1 MNDVGVLPPRP
12 RPATDADADTE
23 RFRGRLLKGLQRAIE
38 ERGYRDTTIADIVRH
53 ARASRRTFYRV
64 FATKDDCLLALME
77 AGNAAL
83 IQRLTDAVDPLA
95 PWPAQARQAVQ
106 AYIEHVA
113 SSPAL
118 SLCWI
123 RELPSLGPVAE
134 RVKRESMNALADL
147 VQRLSDNEPF
157 RRDGRQPVSRE
168 LALLILGG
176 LRELTATVLEA
187 GGDVRDV
194 LEVAVAATVA
204 VLGTSPP
211 IEPAPTHRPA
221 SAPST
226 VARDTD
232 AGGQAIAAPVRPPVL
247 TDEQWARVAPLL
259 PPAKGAV
266 GRPQV
271 PHRQV
276 VEAILYR
283 DRMGIP
289 WRYLPAGFGPWQTAW
304 KRHRRWSGDGTW
316 GRVLK
321 ELETH
326 ASSRR

>member
-1 MNDVGVLPPRP
+1 MNGRRYRRRTSDIAVSPPRRTP
-12 RPATDADADTE
+12 VTEAGTDTE
-23 RFRGRLLKGLQRAIE
+23 RFRDRLLKGLQRAIE

-77 AGNAAL
+77 AANVTL
-83 IQRLTDAVDPLA
+83 IQRITDAVDPVA
-95 PWPAQARQAVQ
+95 PWPVQARQAVS
-106 AYIEHVA
+106 AYINHVA

-134 RVKRESMNALADL
+134 RVKRNSMNALADL
-147 VQRLSDNEPF
+147 VQRLTDNEPF

-168 LALLILGG
+168 LALVILGG

-204 VLGTSPP
+204 VLGASPP
-211 IEPAPTHRPA
+211 IEDAEA
-221 SAPST
+221 
-226 VARDTD
+226 DTN
-232 AGGQAIAAPVRPPVL
+232 RRPVL
-247 TDEQWARVAPLL
+247 TDAQWARVAPLL
-259 PPAKGAV
+259 PPAKGGL
-266 GRPQV
+266 GRPPA

-276 VEAILYR
+276 VEAIVYR
-283 DRMGIP
+283 DRTGIA
-289 WRYLPAGFGPWQTAW
+289 WRDLPAEFGPWQTAW
-304 KRHRRWSGDGTW
+304 KRHRRWSDDGTW
-316 GRVLK
+316 DRVLT
-321 ELETH
+321 ELAAPADE
-326 ASSRR
+326 